1 MNGRFPSITATKAID
16 ALKRAGFV
24 VVRTSGSHH
33 RLVHKDD
40 PSRATTVPVHKGKDL
55 PRGLVRKIIR
65 DSGLTVEEFRA
76 LL

>member
-1 MNGRFPSITATKAID
+1 MNGRLPTVTGGKVMD

-40 PSRATTVPVHKGKDL
+40 ASRATTVPIHKGKDL
-55 PRGLVRKIIR
+55 PRGLVRKIIN
-65 DSGLTVEEFRA
+65 DAGLTVDEFRA